1 MTLTMV
7 GLVTSVLFALCV
19 YLYWKPVVEGLD
31 TMKSKGVAGDSKEFG
46 AKIKDLVIKTQ
57 DQLLIS
63 KYRVDYEQVILNTD
77 ELVDT
82 LMLQNL
88 LTLDLSNPYPAHEKI
103 SKLNQ
108 TKLALN
114 NIIKYVDKSK

>member
-1 MTLTMV
+1 MSLTMV

-31 TMKSKGVAGDSKEFG
+31 TMKPKGVAGDSKEFG
-46 AKIKDLVIKTQ
+46 LKIKDQVIKTQ

-63 KYRVDYEQVILNTD
+63 KYRVDYEQVILNAD

-88 LTLDLSNPYPAHEKI
+88 LTLDLSNPYPGLEKI
-103 SKLNQ
+103 STLNQ

>member
-1 MTLTMV
+1 MV

-31 TMKSKGVAGDSKEFG
+31 TMKPKGVAGDSKEFG
-46 AKIKDLVIKTQ
+46 VKIKDQVIKTQ

-63 KYRVDYEQVILNTD
+63 KYRVDYEQVILNAD

-88 LTLDLSNPYPAHEKI
+88 LTLDLSNPYPGLEKI
-103 SKLNQ
+103 STLNQ

>member
-1 MTLTMV
+1 MSLTMV

-31 TMKSKGVAGDSKEFG
+31 TMKPKGVAGDSKEFG
-46 AKIKDLVIKTQ
+46 VKIKDQVIKTQ

-63 KYRVDYEQVILNTD
+63 KYRVDYEQVILNAD

-88 LTLDLSNPYPAHEKI
+88 LTLDLSNPYPGLEKI
-103 SKLNQ
+103 STLNQ

>member
-1 MTLTMV
+1 MSLSMV
-7 GLVTSVLFALCV
+7 GLITSVLFALCV
-19 YLYWKPVVEGLD
+19 YLYWKPVVEGLA
-31 TMKSKGVAGDSKEFG
+31 TMKTKGVAGDSKDF
-46 AKIKDLVIKTQ
+46 AAQIKDLVVKTQ
-57 DQLLIS
+57 DKLLVS

-88 LTLDLSNPYPAHEKI
+88 LTLDLSNPYPALEKI
-103 SKLNQ
+103 STLNQ

-114 NIIKYVDKSK
+114 NIIKFVDKT

>member
-31 TMKSKGVAGDSKEFG
+31 TMKPKGVAGDSKEFG
-46 AKIKDLVIKTQ
+46 IKIKDQVIKTQ

-63 KYRVDYEQVILNTD
+63 KYRVDYEQVILNAD

-88 LTLDLSNPYPAHEKI
+88 LTLDLSNPYPGLEKI
-103 SKLNQ
+103 STLNQ

>member
-1 MTLTMV
+1 MV
-7 GLVTSVLFALCV
+7 GLITSVLFALCV
-19 YLYWKPVVEGLD
+19 YFYWKPVVEGLA
-31 TMKSKGVAGDSKEFG
+31 TMKANGVAGDSKDFG
-46 AKIKDLVIKTQ
+46 MQIKDLVVKTQ
-57 DQLLIS
+57 DKLLVS

-88 LTLDLSNPYPAHEKI
+88 LNIDLSNPYPALEKI
-103 SKLNQ
+103 STLNQ

-114 NIIKYVDKSK
+114 NIIKFVDKT

>member
-1 MTLTMV
+1 MV

-19 YLYWKPVVEGLD
+19 YLYWKPLVEGLE
-31 TMKSKGVAGDSKEFG
+31 TMKSKGVAGESKEFG
-46 AKIKDLVIKTQ
+46 AQIKDLVIKTQ
-57 DQLLIS
+57 DKLLIS

-88 LTLDLSNPYPAHEKI
+88 LTIDLSNPYPTLEKI
-103 SKLNQ
+103 STLNQ

>member
-31 TMKSKGVAGDSKEFG
+31 TMKPKGVAGDSKEFG
-46 AKIKDLVIKTQ
+46 VKIKDQVIKTQ

-63 KYRVDYEQVILNTD
+63 KYRVDYEQVILNAD

-88 LTLDLSNPYPAHEKI
+88 LTLDLSNPYPGLEKI
-103 SKLNQ
+103 STLNQ

>member
-1 MTLTMV
+1 MV
-7 GLVTSVLFALCV
+7 GLITSVLFALCV
-19 YLYWKPVVEGLD
+19 YLYWKPVVEGLAK
-31 TMKSKGVAGDSKEFG
+31 MKTKGVAGDSKDFG
-46 AKIKDLVIKTQ
+46 AQIKDLVVKTQ
-57 DQLLIS
+57 DKLLIS

-88 LTLDLSNPYPAHEKI
+88 LTINLSNPYPALEKI
-103 SKLNQ
+103 STLNQ

-114 NIIKYVDKSK
+114 NIIKFVDKK

>member
-1 MTLTMV
+1 MSLTMV

-31 TMKSKGVAGDSKEFG
+31 TMKPKGVAGDSKEFG
-46 AKIKDLVIKTQ
+46 VKIKDQVIKTQ

-63 KYRVDYEQVILNTD
+63 KYRVDYEQIILNAD

-88 LTLDLSNPYPAHEKI
+88 LTLDLSNPYPGLEKI
-103 SKLNQ
+103 STLNQ

>member
-1 MTLTMV
+1 MV

-31 TMKSKGVAGDSKEFG
+31 TMKPKGVAGDSKEFG
-46 AKIKDLVIKTQ
+46 VKIKDQVIKTQ

-63 KYRVDYEQVILNTD
+63 KYRVDYEQVILNAD

-88 LTLDLSNPYPAHEKI
+88 LTLICPTLI
-103 SKLNQ
+103 Q
-108 TKLALN
+108 AL
-114 NIIKYVDKSK
+114 KKFQH

>member
-7 GLVTSVLFALCV
+7 GLVTSVLFAFCI

-31 TMKSKGVAGDSKEFG
+31 TMKTKGVAGDSKEFG
-46 AKIKDLVIKTQ
+46 AKIKDVVIKTQ

-88 LTLDLSNPYPAHEKI
+88 LTIDLSNPYPALEKI
-103 SKLNQ
+103 STLNQ

>member
-1 MTLTMV
+1 MI

-19 YLYWKPVVEGLD
+19 YLYWKPIVEGLD
-31 TMKSKGVAGDSKEFG
+31 TMKTKGVAGDSNEFG

-77 ELVDT
+77 DLVDT
-82 LMLQNL
+82 LMLENL
-88 LTLDLSNPYPAHEKI
+88 LTIDLSNPYPALEKI
-103 SKLNQ
+103 STLNQ

-114 NIIKYVDKSK
+114 NIIKYVDKNK

>member
-1 MTLTMV
+1 MSLTMV

-31 TMKSKGVAGDSKEFG
+31 TMKPKGVAGDSKEFG
-46 AKIKDLVIKTQ
+46 VKIKDQVIKTQ

-63 KYRVDYEQVILNTD
+63 KYRVDYEQVILNAD
-77 ELVDT
+77 DLVDT

-88 LTLDLSNPYPAHEKI
+88 LTLDLSNPYPGLEKI
-103 SKLNQ
+103 STLNQ